1 MKIKKVIIE
10 NFRAFKH
17 VEFELND
24 FNCIIGKND
33 AGKSTLLAALEWF
46 FHYDKKLNRNDFAIA
61 GENDSLC
68 NYPDDFIISVEVH
81 FEGDDV
87 TIPEGDDSADKF
99 IFSHDYI
106 RDNCVC
112 IKKKMFHPASQAYG
126 TGYYI
131 KNYPFKKIRK
141 ILSNCSVDDLVD
153 LHKEI
158 GELDPNA
165 NQLLS
170 GLNSLRT
177 HKKKL
182 PQERGVAQYAN
193 GEEIKKITNQLQ
205 KILCEKLYGF
215 YTKNQEQI
223 IPDQWGIFDNTEYT
237 PFHLEW
243 LDSYKFHIYTSQTP
257 ISTYLNS
264 IFTPYNT
271 TRIYNPINEVKTRTA
286 EEIANILKTNNVI
299 GQIAFDEKERIN
311 IFTEDSLVF
320 KHDNSTISI
329 PLKNRGEGI
338 QLSIKIAV
346 FKLLVKIYEKNQNAI
361 FAFEEPE
368 THLHP
373 SAQLEIYKTIKVL
386 SENPNHQV
394 IITTHS
400 PYIVKELAKDHIEPI
415 VVIQK
420 ENSESTKDTPSQRVL
435 PYVSMNEI
443 NYIAFDEPSIEYH
456 IELYGYMQNKLNK
469 NVSEVDSWLKEKG
482 CTDLHDWYNTITRRK
497 EQGQR
502 TLPYCVRNQID
513 HPLVD
518 DINNEEEHEA
528 FINNDTFGKREVIKK
543 SIEIMRNAILENQNK
558 FI

>member
-1 MKIKKVIIE
+1 MKIKKVIIN
-10 NFRAFKH
+10 NFRAFKY
-17 VEFELND
+17 VEFEFDD

-61 GENDSLC
+61 DEDEGENNCPC
-68 NYPDDFIISVEVH
+68 NWRDDFFISVEVH
-81 FEGDDV
+81 FVGNDV

-106 RDNCVC
+106 RDSCVC
-112 IKKKMFHPASQAYG
+112 IKKKMFHTGYEAYR

-131 KNYPFKKIRK
+131 KNYAFKKIRK
-141 ILSNCSVDDLVD
+141 ILSNCPVDELVNF
-153 LHKEI
+153 HNEI
-158 GELDPNA
+158 EELDSNA
-165 NQLLS
+165 HQLLS
-170 GLNSLRT
+170 QLESLKK
-177 HKKKL
+177 HKNEL
-182 PQERGVAQYAN
+182 PKGRGIGQFAN
-193 GEEIKKITNQLQ
+193 DEKIKTTTNQLK
-205 KILCEKLYGF
+205 KILCGKLYE
-215 YTKNQEQI
+215 YHSKNHDEI
-223 IPDQWGIFDNTEYT
+223 IDYWDNFDNKEAT
-237 PFHLEW
+237 PFYLEW
-243 LDSYKFHIYTSQTP
+243 LDSYNFHIYTSQIP

-271 TRIYNPINEVKTRTA
+271 PRIYTPINEVKTRTA

-299 GQIAFDEKERIN
+299 DQIAFDEQERIN

-373 SAQLEIYKTIKVL
+373 SAQLEIYKAIKIL

-400 PYIVKELAKDHIEPI
+400 PYIVKELAKDNIEPI

-420 ENSESTKDTPSQRVL
+420 ENNESTKYTPSERVL

-469 NVSEVDSWLKEKG
+469 NVSDLDTWLKEKG
-482 CTDLHDWYNTITRRK
+482 VESSHVWYDTRNLDTK
-497 EQGQR
+497 QR
-502 TLPYCVRNQID
+502 TLPYCVRNNID

-518 DINNEEEHEA
+518 GDGREHEA
-528 FINNDTFGKREVIKK
+528 YTNNSTYSNRDMIKE
-543 SIEIMRNAILENQNK
+543 SIEIMRKAILNNPDD
-558 FI
+558 FT

>member
-141 ILSNCSVDDLVD
+141 ILSNCSVDDLVN

-170 GLNSLRT
+170 QLESLKK
-177 HKKKL
+177 HKNEL
-182 PQERGVAQYAN
+182 PKGRGIGQFAN
-193 GEEIKKITNQLQ
+193 DEKIKTTTNQLK
-205 KILCEKLYGF
+205 KILCGKLYE
-215 YTKNQEQI
+215 YHSKNHDEI
-223 IPDQWGIFDNTEYT
+223 IDNWDNFDNKEAT
-237 PFHLEW
+237 PFYLEW
-243 LDSYKFHIYTSQTP
+243 LDSYNFHIYTSQTP

-286 EEIANILKTNNVI
+286 EEIANTLTNNVI

-373 SAQLEIYKTIKVL
+373 SAQLEIYKAIKVL

-469 NVSEVDSWLKEKG
+469 NVSEVDSWLKGKEVDG
-482 CTDLHDWYNTITRRK
+482 SHVWYDTRTFLMVEPK
-497 EQGQR
+497 
-502 TLPYCVRNQID
+502 TLPYCVRNNID

-518 DINNEEEHEA
+518 GDGREHEA
-528 FINNDTFGKREVIKK
+528 YTNNNKYNDRKLIKE
-543 SIEIMRNAILENQNK
+543 SIEIMRNTILNNPND
-558 FI
+558 FA

>member
-1 MKIKKVIIE
+1 MKIKKVIIN

-17 VEFELND
+17 VEFELDD

-33 AGKSTLLAALEWF
+33 AGKSTLLSALEWF
-46 FHYDKKLNRNDFAIA
+46 FLANIKLSRNDFAIA
-61 GENDSLC
+61 GNCPS
-68 NYPDDFIISVEVH
+68 NYLDDFIISVEVH
-81 FEGDDV
+81 FIGNDI
-87 TIPEGDDSADKF
+87 TIPEGEELADKF
-99 IFSHDYI
+99 IFNHDFKHE
-106 RDNCVC
+106 DCVC
-112 IKKKMFHPASQAYG
+112 IKKQMNHPDSRSYRI
-126 TGYYI
+126 GYYI
-131 KNYPFKKIRK
+131 KKYPFKKTRK
-141 ILSNCSVDDLVD
+141 ILSNCSVEELVNF
-153 LHKEI
+153 HKEI
-158 GELDPNA
+158 EESDSNT

-170 GLNSLRT
+170 ELESLNTR
-177 HKKKL
+177 KKKL
-182 PQERGVAQYAN
+182 SKRRGIAQLDN
-193 GEEIKKITNQLQ
+193 DEKIKKITNKLK
-205 KILCEKLYGF
+205 KILCKKIYEF
-215 YTKNQEQI
+215 YTKNHEQV
-223 IPDQWGIFDNTEYT
+223 IPDQWEIFDNTEYN
-237 PFHLEW
+237 PFYLEW
-243 LDSYKFHIYTSQTP
+243 FDLYKFHIYTTQTP

-271 TRIYNPINEVKTRTA
+271 PRIYTPINEVKTRTA

-299 GQIAFDEKERIN
+299 GQIAFDEQERIN

-373 SAQLEIYKTIKVL
+373 SAQLEIYKAIKIL

-400 PYIVKELAKDHIEPI
+400 PYIVKELAKDNIEPI

-420 ENSESTKDTPSQRVL
+420 GNNESTKYTPSERVL

-469 NVSEVDSWLKEKG
+469 NVSDLDTWLKEKG
-482 CTDLHDWYNTITRRK
+482 VESSHVWYDTRNL
-497 EQGQR
+497 ETEQR
-502 TLPYCVRNQID
+502 TLPYCVRNNID

-518 DINNEEEHEA
+518 GDERKHEA
-528 FINNDTFGKREVIKK
+528 YTNNSAYSNRDMIKE
-543 SIEIMRNAILENQNK
+543 SIEIMRKAILNNPDD
-558 FI
+558 FT